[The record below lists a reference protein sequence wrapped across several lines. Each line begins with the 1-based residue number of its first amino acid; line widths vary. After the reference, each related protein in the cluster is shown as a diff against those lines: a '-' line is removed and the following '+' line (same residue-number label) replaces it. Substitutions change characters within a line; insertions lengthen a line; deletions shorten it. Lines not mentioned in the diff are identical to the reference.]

1 MELEAHLGG
10 HGGKTHTD
18 EGTLRWAINALG
30 IQSMLDIGCGP
41 GGMVELANNLGVHAH
56 GLDGDYTLKRYDDT
70 KFTIHDFTNGP
81 APISDNFDLA
91 WSVEFVEHVYEKYIP
106 NYVAAMQKCKFLI
119 MTYAP
124 VGHGGHHHVN
134 ENTQE
139 YWIDTMS
146 QYGFKYFK
154 DATNQMRNHST
165 MGSTNK
171 ERKKFGFLKKTGL
184 LFKNARSSN

>member
-10 HGGKTHTD
+10 HQGKTHTD
-18 EGTLRWAINALG
+18 EGTLRWAINKLG
-30 IQSMLDIGCGP
+30 IQSMLDVGCGP

-81 APISDNFDLA
+81 APISNNFDLA

-106 NYVAAMQKCKFLI
+106 NYVKAMQKCKYLI

-146 QYGFKYFK
+146 GYGFKYLE
-154 DATNQMRNHST
+154 DATNEMRRHST
-165 MGSTNK
+165 MGT
-171 ERKKFGFLKKTGL
+171 KKKHRFLQRTGL
-184 LFKNARSSN
+184 LFKNERSSN